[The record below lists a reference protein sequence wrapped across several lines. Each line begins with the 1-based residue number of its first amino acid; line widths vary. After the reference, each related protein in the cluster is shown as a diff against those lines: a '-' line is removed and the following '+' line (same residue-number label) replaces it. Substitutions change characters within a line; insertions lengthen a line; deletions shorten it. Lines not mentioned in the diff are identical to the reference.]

1 VADRRRHPAL
11 FEAGTDATPWRPR
24 GVPVYGIY
32 PYPIS
37 RAELADMHGNG
48 EHISVRRLDEGTDM
62 LTRVIRAAT
71 T

>member
-1 VADRRRHPAL
+1 M
-11 FEAGTDATPWRPR
+11 
-24 GVPVYGIY
+24 PVYGIY

-37 RAELADMHGNG
+37 RAELADMHGND
-48 EHISVRRLDEGTDM
+48 EHISIRRLEEGTDM